1 MRRVIVVQAR
11 TGSTRLPGK
20 VLMDVGGRPMLAQQ
34 LNRLKRCGRADDI
47 VVATTE
53 KEDDAPVIAIAK
65 AAGTRWFRGS
75 EHDVLARYLGAARE
89 ASADVVV
96 RITADCPL
104 IDPGLTDDVIAELET
119 HAATCDYASNVMPRT
134 FPRGLDSEALF
145 RDTLER
151 LARLALAGP
160 EREHVT
166 LVVRERCRALFVTRS
181 VVDAEDNSD
190 CRWTVDTADDLSLIR
205 RIYADLGL
213 STRVVPYRQ
222 MLGYVRTR
230 PELSRINAHAGE
242 RSS

>member
-1 MRRVIVVQAR
+1 MRC
-11 TGSTRLPGK
+11 
-20 VLMDVGGRPMLAQQ
+20 D
-34 LNRLKRCGRADDI
+34 RADDI

-53 KEDDAPVIAIAK
+53 KKDDAPVIAIAK

-89 ASADVVV
+89 ARADVVV

-104 IDPGLTDDVIAELET
+104 IDPGVIDDVIAELET
-119 HAATCDYASNVMPRT
+119 HETACDYASNVMPRS

-151 LARLALAGP
+151 LARLASTGP

-166 LVVRERCRALFVTRS
+166 LAVRERCRALFVTRS

-205 RIYADLGL
+205 RIYADLEL
-213 STRVVPYRQ
+213 SVRVVPYCK
-222 MLGYVRTR
+222 MLGYIRTR
-230 PELSRINAHAGE
+230 PELSRIIAHAGDP
-242 RSS
+242 SS